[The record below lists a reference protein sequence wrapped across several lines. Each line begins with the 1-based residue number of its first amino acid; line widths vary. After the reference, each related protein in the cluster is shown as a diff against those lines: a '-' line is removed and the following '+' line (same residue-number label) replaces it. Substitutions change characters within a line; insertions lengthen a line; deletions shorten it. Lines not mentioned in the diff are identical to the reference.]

1 MIFVNH
7 ALKIKIAS
15 EKIYITYVASLRL
28 LCTGVPSTSLPS
40 AHASLLHFC
49 ASTASPS
56 RLWPLHVEGR
66 TVHKSVAP
74 EARLPR
80 GLPHLSPAGA
90 VRAEGDKS

>member
-28 LCTGVPSTSLPS
+28 LCTRAPSTALPPV
-40 AHASLLHFC
+40 HASLLHLC

-56 RLWPLHVEGR
+56 RRLPLHVEVR
-66 TVHKSVAP
+66 TTDKSVMP
-74 EARLPR
+74 EAGLPR
-80 GLPHLSPAGA
+80 GLAHLFPADA
-90 VRAEGDKS
+90 MRAEVDKS